1 MIIKQIALALEQGK
15 AKEVKNLVAQA
26 LSENYLAQTILT
38 EGLIKAMEVIGLK
51 FKKNEIFVPEVLIA
65 ARAMNAGLEVLRPVL
80 IKAGIKPLGKAL
92 VCTVAGDL
100 HDIGKNLVKMMLEG
114 QGIECI
120 DLGVDVSA
128 EVIVEK
134 VSKYNPDLLCLSAL
148 LATTMMEQ
156 KTVIEKLKEANLRKQ
171 IKVLVGGAPVNQL
184 FADEIGADGYAAD
197 AASGAILAK
206 KFLLEVNK

>member
-184 FADEIGADGYAAD
+184 FADEIGADGYASD